1 MNRIRK
7 GDQVIVT
14 TGNKKIKGQTGEVLR
29 VDGERVYVSN
39 LNLVKRA
46 TKPNPQAGQPGGM
59 IEREASIHISN
70 VMLLN
75 PATGKG
81 ERVATKIL
89 ENGKRIRVFRSSGEA
104 I

>member
-1 MNRIRK
+1 MNRIKK
-7 GDQVIVT
+7 GDQVVVT

-46 TKPNPQAGQPGGM
+46 TKPNPQVGQAGGLV
-59 IEREASIHISN
+59 EREASIHISN

>member
-1 MNRIRK
+1 MNRIKK
-7 GDQVIVT
+7 GDQVGVT

-29 VDGERVYVSN
+29 VDGERVFVSN
-39 LNLVKRA
+39 LNLIKRA

>member
-1 MNRIRK
+1 MANNRIKK
-7 GDQVIVT
+7 GDQVVVIA
-14 TGNKKIKGQTGEVLR
+14 GKDKGKKGDVVR
-29 VDGERVYVSN
+29 VEGDRVVVSN
-39 LNLVKRA
+39 VNIIKRH

>member
-7 GDQVIVT
+7 GDQVVIT

-81 ERVATKIL
+81 ERVATKVL
-89 ENGKRIRVFRSSGEA
+89 ENGQRIRVFRSSGEA